1 MIQKLL
7 CSLRYSSGL
16 LSRRWR
22 RFAGGR
28 AGVILT
34 YHRVDPPSSEPPIG
48 GASLY
53 GIERGVPLDVFE
65 RQLRFMLRRFEPCAL
80 GDLFRP
86 GRGRPGFAVT
96 FDDGYADNLSF
107 AAPLLAQLGIPATIF
122 LSSEFVGTNR
132 RFWWETLGAMFRE
145 TKVPELRVPP
155 LRAPAHLKSALSGP
169 LPLGD
174 PGARERSHWL
184 ISEALMRTP
193 PEEIDA
199 RLVELAKLLGVP
211 VRRESRDAPLL
222 DWEGVRKLE
231 RSGFEIGAHGADHWN
246 LGLLSRAA
254 ALDQIERSFARIA
267 RELGR
272 RPRSFAYPY
281 GGPEHRPVDAAGLLE
296 EVGCQIAV
304 TTDLGVATQE
314 QSRYLL
320 PRAGLTRG
328 DAFACAYQLESAFRA
343 TELALHVGG

>member
-7 CSLRYSSGL
+7 CSLRYSTGL

-34 YHRVDPPSSEPPIG
+34 YHRVDPPSKQPPLG
-48 GASLY
+48 GPSLY
-53 GIERGVPLDVFE
+53 GVERGVPLDVLE
-65 RQLRFMLRRFEPCAL
+65 RQLRFMLRRFEPRPL
-80 GDLFRP
+80 GELFRP
-86 GRGRPGFAVT
+86 GRRPGFAVT
-96 FDDGYADNLSF
+96 FDDGYADNLEL
-107 AAPLLAQLGIPATIF
+107 AAPLLAKLGVPATIF
-122 LSSEFVGTNR
+122 LSTEYIGTDR
-132 RFWWETLGAMFRE
+132 RFWWEALGAMLRE
-145 TKVPELRVPP
+145 TKAPTLQLPA
-155 LRAPAHLKSALSGP
+155 LRAPAHVKRSLAGA

-174 PGARERSHWL
+174 AAERERAHWL
-184 ISEALMRTP
+184 VSEALMRTP
-193 PEEIDA
+193 PEELERQLD
-199 RLVELAKLLGVP
+199 ELAKRLGVP
-211 VRRESRDAPLL
+211 VRREGRDTPLL
-222 DWEGVRKLE
+222 DWDGVRALE

-254 ALDQIERSFARIA
+254 ARDQIERSFERIG

-296 EVGCQIAV
+296 EVGCQTAV
-304 TTDLGVATQE
+304 TTDLGVATLV
-314 QSRYLL
+314 QSRHLL

-328 DAFACAYQLESAFRA
+328 DAFACAYQLEAAFRA
-343 TELALHVGG
+343 TELALHVDG